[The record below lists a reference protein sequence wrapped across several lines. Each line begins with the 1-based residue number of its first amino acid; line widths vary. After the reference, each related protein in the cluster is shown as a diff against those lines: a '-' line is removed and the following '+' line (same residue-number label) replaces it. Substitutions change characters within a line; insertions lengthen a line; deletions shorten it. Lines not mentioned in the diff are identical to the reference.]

1 MGPIQSIRGNALRT
15 CPSSLSTTKPAAA
28 GFVAPASLRL
38 VADAQRQHYNVTLAI
53 LTIAGTAYAL
63 QQTMVIP
70 ALPTLQRELNTTT
83 TWVTWVLT
91 ILLLVASV
99 STPIFGKLGDQYG
112 KGRLLVISLVLFFIG
127 CVGAAAAWNIWVLI
141 FFRAVQGLGAA
152 VFPLSFGIIRDEFPP
167 EKVGVGIGLISAV
180 FGVGGGFGIV
190 FSGLIVD
197 NLSWRWLFIFGAIPV
212 AIAAYAVHRFVPESP
227 IRTPGRVDFLGATLL
242 SAGLVCLLLALTE
255 GESWGWTSARVGGL
269 FIGAAVLL
277 ASWVIAELT
286 VPEPMVDMHV
296 FVQRQVLFTNI
307 CALITGFAMFG
318 TFVLIPNFVEAP
330 RGLTAEA
337 ARLIDYGFNATVT
350 KAGLYLLPSSFALLF
365 AGPAAGLIGRRT
377 GSKWPL
383 AAGMALAGIS
393 AGMLALWNEHP
404 WQILLAMPVLGTG
417 VGFAFAAMA
426 TLITE
431 AVRPTETGVATGMN
445 TVMRTVGGV
454 IGGEVGAAILTAHTI
469 GGTSVPS
476 ARGYEVAFS
485 IAAVAAFVGVVAAL
499 LVTPTRRRVESV
511 RLRLPGEPSTSEAR
525 SRLDDTPA

>member
-1 MGPIQSIRGNALRT
+1 
-15 CPSSLSTTKPAAA
+15 
-28 GFVAPASLRL
+28 
-38 VADAQRQHYNVTLAI
+38 
-53 LTIAGTAYAL
+53 
-63 QQTMVIP
+63 
-70 ALPTLQRELNTTT
+70 
-83 TWVTWVLT
+83 
-91 ILLLVASV
+91 
-99 STPIFGKLGDQYG
+99 
-112 KGRLLVISLVLFFIG
+112 
-127 CVGAAAAWNIWVLI
+127 
-141 FFRAVQGLGAA
+141 
-152 VFPLSFGIIRDEFPP
+152 
-167 EKVGVGIGLISAV
+167 
-180 FGVGGGFGIV
+180 
-190 FSGLIVD
+190 
-197 NLSWRWLFIFGAIPV
+197 
-212 AIAAYAVHRFVPESP
+212 
-227 IRTPGRVDFLGATLL
+227 
-242 SAGLVCLLLALTE
+242 
-255 GESWGWTSARVGGL
+255 
-269 FIGAAVLL
+269 
-277 ASWVIAELT
+277 
-286 VPEPMVDMHV
+286 
-296 FVQRQVLFTNI
+296 
-307 CALITGFAMFG
+307 
-318 TFVLIPNFVEAP
+318 
-330 RGLTAEA
+330 
-337 ARLIDYGFNATVT
+337 VT